1 VILYLD
7 TSALAKLFIAEPGS
21 HQVAAAVGSSLA
33 AATHRLA
40 YVEMYATLAKAV
52 RTGRIEPS
60 SLEPRLRE
68 FDDRWTSL
76 EVVEA
81 TEALVRRAAG
91 LAIRYGLRGYD
102 SVHLAAALAVHE
114 SIGESVAYG
123 FASTDGHLNDA
134 ARRAGLPLLTFP

>member
-1 VILYLD
+1 MILYLD

-21 HQVAAAVGSSLA
+21 QQIAAAVVSSLA

-68 FDDRWTSL
+68 FDARWMM
-76 EVVEA
+76 
-81 TEALVRRAAG
+81 LV
-91 LAIRYGLRGYD
+91 
-102 SVHLAAALAVHE
+102 
-114 SIGESVAYG
+114 
-123 FASTDGHLNDA
+123 
-134 ARRAGLPLLTFP
+134 

>member
-21 HQVAAAVGSSLA
+21 QQVAAAVGSSLA
-33 AATHRLA
+33 AATHRIA
-40 YVEMYATLAKAV
+40 YVEMHATLAKAV
-52 RTGRIEPS
+52 RTGRIETS
-60 SLEPRLRE
+60 TLEPRLRE
-68 FDDRWTSL
+68 FEDRWASL

-102 SVHLAAALAVHE
+102 SVHLAAALAVRE
-114 SIGESVAYG
+114 TLGETVIYR
-123 FASTDGHLNDA
+123 FAATDGRLNDA

>member
-21 HQVAAAVGSSLA
+21 QHVAAAVGSSLA
-33 AATHRLA
+33 AATHRIA
-40 YVEMYATLAKAV
+40 YVEMHATLAKAV
-52 RTGRIEPS
+52 RTGRIETS
-60 SLEPRLRE
+60 TLEPRLRE
-68 FDDRWTSL
+68 FEDRWASL

-81 TEALVRRAAG
+81 TQSLVRRAAG

-114 SIGESVAYG
+114 SMGESVAYG
-123 FASTDGHLNDA
+123 FAATDGHLNEA
-134 ARRAGLPLLTFP
+134 ARRAGLPLLTFL